1 MKKKAAKIFT
11 AFIMTAIIAQGT
23 VMVAGAAEI
32 DSTPDS
38 VAVVEV
44 ATPDSSALES
54 GADSTSV
61 QPIADVIYKKW
72 RRGSHGQLQYRRW
85 NETKQEWV
93 DDEWIDY
100 KGKSAITTKA
110 KQTQI
115 CFALIFCLFKKIL
128 F

>member
-23 VMVAGAAEI
+23 VMVAGAAET

-54 GADSTSV
+54 GADSTSI
-61 QPIADVIYKKW
+61 QPRADVIVMKW
-72 RRGSHGQLQYRRW
+72 RRGSRGQLQYRRW
-85 NETKQEWV
+85 NETRQKWV

-100 KGKSAITTKA
+100 KG
-110 KQTQI
+110 
-115 CFALIFCLFKKIL
+115 
-128 F
+128 

>member
-23 VMVAGAAEI
+23 VMVASAEES

-38 VAVVEV
+38 IAVVEV

-54 GADSTSV
+54 GADSTSI
-61 QPIADVIYKKW
+61 QPRADVIVMKW
-72 RRGSHGQLQYRRW
+72 RRGSRGQLQYRRW
-85 NETKQEWV
+85 NETKQKWV

-100 KGKSAITTKA
+100 KG
-110 KQTQI
+110 
-115 CFALIFCLFKKIL
+115 
-128 F
+128 

>member
-1 MKKKAAKIFT
+1 
-11 AFIMTAIIAQGT
+11 MTDEKESRKNFYSIYYDSNYRTGT
-23 VMVAGAAEI
+23 VMVASAAET

-61 QPIADVIYKKW
+61 QPIADVIYRKW

-85 NETKQEWV
+85 NDTKQKWV
-93 DDEWIDY
+93 DDEWID
-100 KGKSAITTKA
+100 
-110 KQTQI
+110 
-115 CFALIFCLFKKIL
+115 
-128 F
+128 

>member
-1 MKKKAAKIFT
+1 MKKKAARIFT

-23 VMVAGAAEI
+23 VMVANAAET

-38 VAVVEV
+38 IAVVEV

-85 NETKQEWV
+85 NDTKQEWV

-100 KGKSAITTKA
+100 KGETD
-110 KQTQI
+110 
-115 CFALIFCLFKKIL
+115 LCLFRLNFL
-128 F
+128 FIQKDSVPTS

>member
-11 AFIMTAIIAQGT
+11 AFIMTATIAQGT
-23 VMVAGAAEI
+23 VMVASA
-32 DSTPDS
+32 STPDS

-61 QPIADVIYKKW
+61 QPIADVIYRKW

-85 NETKQEWV
+85 NDTKQEWV

-100 KGKSAITTKA
+100 KG
-110 KQTQI
+110 
-115 CFALIFCLFKKIL
+115 
-128 F
+128 

>member
-23 VMVAGAAEI
+23 VMVASAAET

-38 VAVVEV
+38 VIVIET
-44 ATPDSSALES
+44 ATPDSSFLES
-54 GADSTSV
+54 GADSTAIL
-61 QPIADVIYKKW
+61 QPRADVIVRKW

-85 NETKQEWV
+85 NQTKLKWV

-100 KGKSAITTKA
+100 KG
-110 KQTQI
+110 
-115 CFALIFCLFKKIL
+115 
-128 F
+128 

>member
-11 AFIMTAIIAQGT
+11 AFIMTAIIVQGT
-23 VMVAGAAEI
+23 VMVAGAAET

-54 GADSTSV
+54 GADSTSI
-61 QPIADVIYKKW
+61 QPRADKIVMKW
-72 RRGSHGQLQYRRW
+72 RRGSRGQLQYRRW

-100 KGKSAITTKA
+100 KG
-110 KQTQI
+110 
-115 CFALIFCLFKKIL
+115 
-128 F
+128 

>member
-23 VMVAGAAEI
+23 VMVASAAET

-38 VAVVEV
+38 VSVVEV

-54 GADSTSV
+54 GADTTTI
-61 QPIADVIYKKW
+61 QPRADVIVKKW
-72 RRGSHGQLQYRRW
+72 RRGSRGQLQYRRW
-85 NETKQEWV
+85 NETRQKWV

-100 KGKSAITTKA
+100 KG
-110 KQTQI
+110 
-115 CFALIFCLFKKIL
+115 
-128 F
+128 

>member
-23 VMVAGAAEI
+23 VMVASAAES

-38 VAVVEV
+38 IAVVEV

-54 GADSTSV
+54 GADSTSI
-61 QPIADVIYKKW
+61 QPRADVILMKW
-72 RRGSHGQLQYRRW
+72 RRGSRGQLQYRRW
-85 NETKQEWV
+85 NETKQKWV

-100 KGKSAITTKA
+100 KG
-110 KQTQI
+110 
-115 CFALIFCLFKKIL
+115 
-128 F
+128 